1 LKPAFLF
8 FAVGVALLAQ
18 VGQPVPGQYPPGTYP
33 PGQYPPG
40 QYPPGQSGP
49 PISIPRRGK
58 KGDSNS
64 DQKDAA
70 AATKTFKGV
79 IRVVEAKSFDM
90 ETEDTRILTIQITDK
105 TVKPEEL
112 KMGDGVDVETT
123 QDKDGQFQAVNIR
136 VNAKV
141 AQEINGSDSAES
153 EGRTAPPPT
162 IMVRP
167 GPLHD
172 ADDAGPPKLKR
183 GKPAARASSTKPD
196 EDDDATPAA
205 KSEKAA
211 PEKPALE
218 RSAPATPPVNAR
230 RAFIEKA
237 RAAAIVYVEGL
248 PNYVCQ
254 EVTTRYVSETRQ
266 PSWQV
271 IDVISAEVVYENR
284 KESYRNLTINGK
296 PTKKAPEETGA
307 WSSGEFGTILRN
319 LFEPGT
325 DADFRYAEDDTIA
338 RQPASVYKFEVE
350 RRRSSWKIWVPGQ
363 YILPAYKGSIW
374 VDKQTANSLRI
385 EMQAQE
391 IPEEFPRIA
400 VETAVDYDYITLGT
414 PEKFLLPVRAEVLSC
429 ARGSNECER
438 NVIEF
443 RNYHKFTGESTI
455 KFNQ

>member
-1 LKPAFLF
+1 LKAPYLF
-8 FAVGVALLAQ
+8 FAVGVALVAQ

-33 PGQYPPG
+33 PGSYPPG
-40 QYPPGQSGP
+40 GQNVP
-49 PISIPRRGK
+49 TIPRRGK
-58 KGDSNS
+58 KSDSNPDS
-64 DQKDAA
+64 A
-70 AATKTFKGV
+70 AATKTLKGV
-79 IRVVEAKSFDM
+79 IRVLEAKSFDM

-105 TVKPEEL
+105 TVKPEQL
-112 KMGDGVDVETT
+112 QLGDGVDVEVT
-123 QDKDGQFQAVNIR
+123 QDKDGQFQAVNVKI
-136 VNAKV
+136 NAKA
-141 AQEINGSDSAES
+141 AQAINANDQIEP

-167 GPLHD
+167 GPTHD
-172 ADDAGPPKLKR
+172 PDDTGPPVLKR
-183 GKPAARASSTKPD
+183 GKPVARASSTKAD
-196 EDDDATPAA
+196 EDDEAATPAPA
-205 KSEKAA
+205 PEKAA
-211 PEKPALE
+211 PARATLE
-218 RSAPATPPVNAR
+218 RTAPAAPAMNPR
-230 RAFIEKA
+230 QAFVEKA
-237 RAAAIVYVEGL
+237 RATATAYVEGL

-271 IDVISAEVVYENR
+271 IDVVSAELVYENR

-296 PTKKAPEETGA
+296 PTKKAPEDTGA

-325 DADFRYAEDDTIA
+325 DADFKYSEDDTIA
-338 RQPASVYKFEVE
+338 HQSASVYKFAVE
-350 RRRSSWKIWVPGQ
+350 RLRSSWKIWVPGQ

-374 VDKQTANSLRI
+374 IDKQTANTLRI

-443 RNYHKFTGESTI
+443 RNYHKFTGESII

>member
-1 LKPAFLF
+1 M
-8 FAVGVALLAQ
+8 VAQ

-33 PGQYPPG
+33 PGTYPPG
-40 QYPPGQSGP
+40 TYPPGGQNVP
-49 PISIPRRGK
+49 TIPRRGK
-58 KGDSNS
+58 KSDSNP
-64 DQKDAA
+64 DGA

-79 IRVVEAKSFDM
+79 IRVLEAKSFDM

-105 TVKPEEL
+105 TVKPDQL
-112 KMGDGVDVETT
+112 QLGDGVDVEVT
-123 QDKDGQFQAVNIR
+123 QDKDGQFQAVNVKI
-136 VNAKV
+136 NAKA
-141 AQEINGSDSAES
+141 AQAINANDQIEP

-167 GPLHD
+167 GPTHD
-172 ADDAGPPKLKR
+172 PDDTGPPVLKR
-183 GKPAARASSTKPD
+183 GKPVARASSTKPD
-196 EDDDATPAA
+196 DDDDAATPTPAP
-205 KSEKAA
+205 EKAA
-211 PEKPALE
+211 PARAALERPALE
-218 RSAPATPPVNAR
+218 RTAPAAPPMNPR
-230 RAFIEKA
+230 QAFVEKA
-237 RAAAIVYVEGL
+237 RSAATAYVEGL

-271 IDVISAEVVYENR
+271 IDVVSAELVYENR
-284 KESYRNLTINGK
+284 KESYRNLAINGK
-296 PTKKAPEETGA
+296 PTKKAPEDTGA

-325 DADFRYAEDDTIA
+325 DADFKYAEDDTIA
-338 RQPASVYKFEVE
+338 HQSASVYKFAVE
-350 RRRSSWKIWVPGQ
+350 RLRSSWKIWVPGQ

-374 VDKQTANSLRI
+374 IDKQTANTLRI

-443 RNYHKFTGESTI
+443 RNYHKFTGESII